1 MKIKREILL
10 LYAKVLCNCDP
21 HLYKYTIYKY
31 TMVLSVEV
39 DPGISYF
46 CHGMKFKEALM
57 VGKKV
62 GLKLTFS
69 LCKLIC

>member
-1 MKIKREILL
+1 MKIKREMSL
-10 LYAKVLCNCDP
+10 LYAKVLCNCDSP
-21 HLYKYTIYKY
+21 NKY

-62 GLKLTFS
+62 DLKLAFS